1 MEFVHKSVLFDE
13 AIKALDLNENKIIVD
28 GTAGG
33 GGHSGEIAKRAK
45 RVISIDQDPDAIAV
59 LNERL
64 GDKENVT
71 IVHDNYSNIKN
82 IISNLNIEK
91 IDGLLLDLGVSSFQ
105 LDTAERGFSFHKD
118 APLDMRM
125 SKSGLSAYDVVNN
138 YDWIKDINTLD
149 FLRDY
154 GKFFNVNY
162 MLDKDIVRRRL
173 DAGITYTEFSYMILQ
188 ALDFKYLH
196 EHNNVDLQCAG
207 SDQWGNIT
215 AGIDLIRKKT
225 GQEVYGFTMPLIL
238 DKFGNKFGKSEGN
251 ALWLDKNKTSPYEIY
266 QYLVNTDDSKVVEYL
281 KVFTFLSH
289 EEINKLEEKVK
300 TEPEKREAQ
309 KALASEVVRFLHGE
323 EELQEAIKLTEC
335 LFTGNVKELT
345 DEEIEMVFKGM
356 PTIETKEDTIINIM
370 TNNDIASSKRE
381 AREFLSNNAI
391 TLDGEIINDEN
402 YIITN
407 NKKNHIIRRGKKKY
421 YLIKIN

>member
-138 YDWIKDINTLD
+138 YDERQLADIIYRYGEEKFSRRIAANIVKARAKKPIETTFELVDIIKSSMPQKAMRDAHPARRTFQAIRIEVNAELDVLKSTLEDAFDILAPGGGIAIITFHSLED
-149 FLRDY
+149 RIVKEQFAKWCQGCTCPKEFPVCVC
-154 GKFFNVNY
+154 GK
-162 MLDKDIVRRRL
+162 KPK
-173 DAGITYTEFSYMILQ
+173 GKT
-188 ALDFKYLH
+188 FK
-196 EHNNVDLQCAG
+196 
-207 SDQWGNIT
+207 SI
-215 AGIDLIRKKT
+215 
-225 GQEVYGFTMPLIL
+225 
-238 DKFGNKFGKSEGN
+238 
-251 ALWLDKNKTSPYEIY
+251 SP
-266 QYLVNTDDSKVVEYL
+266 SK
-281 KVFTFLSH
+281 
-289 EEINKLEEKVK
+289 EELEEN
-300 TEPEKREAQ
+300 PRARSSRLRIFEK
-309 KALASEVVRFLHGE
+309 F
-323 EELQEAIKLTEC
+323 
-335 LFTGNVKELT
+335 
-345 DEEIEMVFKGM
+345 
-356 PTIETKEDTIINIM
+356 
-370 TNNDIASSKRE
+370 
-381 AREFLSNNAI
+381 
-391 TLDGEIINDEN
+391 
-402 YIITN
+402 
-407 NKKNHIIRRGKKKY
+407 
-421 YLIKIN
+421 

>member
-71 IVHDNYSNIKN
+71 IVHDNYSNIKH

-138 YDWIKDINTLD
+138 YDERQLADIIYRYGEEKFSRRIAANIVKARAKKPIETTFELVDIIKSSMPQKAMRDAHPARRTFQAIRIEVNAELDVLKSTLEDAFDILAPSGRIAIITFHSLED
-149 FLRDY
+149 RIVKEQFAKWCQGCTCPKEFPVCVC
-154 GKFFNVNY
+154 GK
-162 MLDKDIVRRRL
+162 KPK
-173 DAGITYTEFSYMILQ
+173 GKT
-188 ALDFKYLH
+188 FK
-196 EHNNVDLQCAG
+196 
-207 SDQWGNIT
+207 SI
-215 AGIDLIRKKT
+215 
-225 GQEVYGFTMPLIL
+225 
-238 DKFGNKFGKSEGN
+238 
-251 ALWLDKNKTSPYEIY
+251 SP
-266 QYLVNTDDSKVVEYL
+266 SK
-281 KVFTFLSH
+281 
-289 EEINKLEEKVK
+289 EELEEN
-300 TEPEKREAQ
+300 PRARSSRLRIFEK
-309 KALASEVVRFLHGE
+309 F
-323 EELQEAIKLTEC
+323 
-335 LFTGNVKELT
+335 
-345 DEEIEMVFKGM
+345 
-356 PTIETKEDTIINIM
+356 
-370 TNNDIASSKRE
+370 
-381 AREFLSNNAI
+381 
-391 TLDGEIINDEN
+391 
-402 YIITN
+402 
-407 NKKNHIIRRGKKKY
+407 
-421 YLIKIN
+421 

>member
-13 AIKALDLNENKIIVD
+13 AIKALNLNENKIIVD

-138 YDWIKDINTLD
+138 YDERQLADIIYRYGEEKFSRRIAANIVKARAKKPIETTFELVDIIKSSMPQKAMRDAHPARRTFQAIRIEVNAELDVLKSTLEDAFDILAPGGRIAIITFHSLED
-149 FLRDY
+149 RIVKEQFAKWCQGCTCPKEFPVCVC
-154 GKFFNVNY
+154 GK
-162 MLDKDIVRRRL
+162 KPK
-173 DAGITYTEFSYMILQ
+173 GKT
-188 ALDFKYLH
+188 FK
-196 EHNNVDLQCAG
+196 
-207 SDQWGNIT
+207 SI
-215 AGIDLIRKKT
+215 
-225 GQEVYGFTMPLIL
+225 
-238 DKFGNKFGKSEGN
+238 
-251 ALWLDKNKTSPYEIY
+251 SP
-266 QYLVNTDDSKVVEYL
+266 SK
-281 KVFTFLSH
+281 
-289 EEINKLEEKVK
+289 EELEEN
-300 TEPEKREAQ
+300 PRARSSRLRIFEK
-309 KALASEVVRFLHGE
+309 F
-323 EELQEAIKLTEC
+323 
-335 LFTGNVKELT
+335 
-345 DEEIEMVFKGM
+345 
-356 PTIETKEDTIINIM
+356 
-370 TNNDIASSKRE
+370 
-381 AREFLSNNAI
+381 
-391 TLDGEIINDEN
+391 
-402 YIITN
+402 
-407 NKKNHIIRRGKKKY
+407 
-421 YLIKIN
+421 

>member
-33 GGHSGEIAKRAK
+33 GGHSGEIAKKAK

-138 YDWIKDINTLD
+138 YDERQLADIIYRYGEEKFSRRIAANIVKARAEKPIETTFELVDIIKSSMPQKAMRDAHPARRTFQAIRIEVNAELDVLKSTLEDAFDILAPGGRIAIITFHSLED
-149 FLRDY
+149 RIVKEQFAKWCQGCTCPKEFPVCVC
-154 GKFFNVNY
+154 GK
-162 MLDKDIVRRRL
+162 KPK
-173 DAGITYTEFSYMILQ
+173 GKT
-188 ALDFKYLH
+188 FK
-196 EHNNVDLQCAG
+196 
-207 SDQWGNIT
+207 SI
-215 AGIDLIRKKT
+215 
-225 GQEVYGFTMPLIL
+225 
-238 DKFGNKFGKSEGN
+238 
-251 ALWLDKNKTSPYEIY
+251 SP
-266 QYLVNTDDSKVVEYL
+266 SK
-281 KVFTFLSH
+281 
-289 EEINKLEEKVK
+289 EELEEN
-300 TEPEKREAQ
+300 PRARSSRLRIFEK
-309 KALASEVVRFLHGE
+309 F
-323 EELQEAIKLTEC
+323 
-335 LFTGNVKELT
+335 
-345 DEEIEMVFKGM
+345 
-356 PTIETKEDTIINIM
+356 
-370 TNNDIASSKRE
+370 
-381 AREFLSNNAI
+381 
-391 TLDGEIINDEN
+391 
-402 YIITN
+402 
-407 NKKNHIIRRGKKKY
+407 
-421 YLIKIN
+421 

>member
-71 IVHDNYSNIKN
+71 IVHDNYSNIKD

-138 YDWIKDINTLD
+138 YDERQLADIIYRYGEEKFSRRIAANIVKARAKKPIETTFELVDIIKSSMPQKAMRDAHPARRTFQAIRIEVNAELDVLKSTLEDAFDILAPSGRIAIITFHSLED
-149 FLRDY
+149 RIVKEQFAKWCQGCTCPKEFPVCVC
-154 GKFFNVNY
+154 GK
-162 MLDKDIVRRRL
+162 KPK
-173 DAGITYTEFSYMILQ
+173 GKT
-188 ALDFKYLH
+188 FK
-196 EHNNVDLQCAG
+196 
-207 SDQWGNIT
+207 SI
-215 AGIDLIRKKT
+215 
-225 GQEVYGFTMPLIL
+225 
-238 DKFGNKFGKSEGN
+238 
-251 ALWLDKNKTSPYEIY
+251 SP
-266 QYLVNTDDSKVVEYL
+266 SK
-281 KVFTFLSH
+281 
-289 EEINKLEEKVK
+289 EELEEN
-300 TEPEKREAQ
+300 PRARSSRLRIFEK
-309 KALASEVVRFLHGE
+309 F
-323 EELQEAIKLTEC
+323 
-335 LFTGNVKELT
+335 
-345 DEEIEMVFKGM
+345 
-356 PTIETKEDTIINIM
+356 
-370 TNNDIASSKRE
+370 
-381 AREFLSNNAI
+381 
-391 TLDGEIINDEN
+391 
-402 YIITN
+402 
-407 NKKNHIIRRGKKKY
+407 
-421 YLIKIN
+421 

>member
-64 GDKENVT
+64 GDKKNVT

-138 YDWIKDINTLD
+138 YDERQLADIIYRYGEEKFSRRIAANIVKARAKKPIETTFELVDIIKSSMPQKAMRDAHPARRTFQAIRIEVNAELDVLKSTLEDAFDILAPGGRIAIITFHSLED
-149 FLRDY
+149 RIVKEQFAKWCQGCTCPKEFPVCVC
-154 GKFFNVNY
+154 GKKPNG
-162 MLDKDIVRRRL
+162 K
-173 DAGITYTEFSYMILQ
+173 T
-188 ALDFKYLH
+188 FK
-196 EHNNVDLQCAG
+196 
-207 SDQWGNIT
+207 SI
-215 AGIDLIRKKT
+215 
-225 GQEVYGFTMPLIL
+225 
-238 DKFGNKFGKSEGN
+238 
-251 ALWLDKNKTSPYEIY
+251 SP
-266 QYLVNTDDSKVVEYL
+266 SK
-281 KVFTFLSH
+281 
-289 EEINKLEEKVK
+289 EELEEN
-300 TEPEKREAQ
+300 PRARSSRLRIFEK
-309 KALASEVVRFLHGE
+309 F
-323 EELQEAIKLTEC
+323 
-335 LFTGNVKELT
+335 
-345 DEEIEMVFKGM
+345 
-356 PTIETKEDTIINIM
+356 
-370 TNNDIASSKRE
+370 
-381 AREFLSNNAI
+381 
-391 TLDGEIINDEN
+391 
-402 YIITN
+402 
-407 NKKNHIIRRGKKKY
+407 
-421 YLIKIN
+421 

>member
-138 YDWIKDINTLD
+138 YDERQLADIIYRYGEEKFSRRIAANIVKARAKKPIETTFELVDIIKSSMPQKAMRDAHPARRTFQAIRIEVNAELDVLRSTLEDAFDILAPGGRIAIITFHSLED
-149 FLRDY
+149 RIVKEQFAKWCQGCTCPKEFPVCVC
-154 GKFFNVNY
+154 GK
-162 MLDKDIVRRRL
+162 KPK
-173 DAGITYTEFSYMILQ
+173 GKT
-188 ALDFKYLH
+188 FK
-196 EHNNVDLQCAG
+196 
-207 SDQWGNIT
+207 SI
-215 AGIDLIRKKT
+215 
-225 GQEVYGFTMPLIL
+225 
-238 DKFGNKFGKSEGN
+238 
-251 ALWLDKNKTSPYEIY
+251 SP
-266 QYLVNTDDSKVVEYL
+266 SK
-281 KVFTFLSH
+281 
-289 EEINKLEEKVK
+289 EELEEN
-300 TEPEKREAQ
+300 PRARSSRLRIFEK
-309 KALASEVVRFLHGE
+309 F
-323 EELQEAIKLTEC
+323 
-335 LFTGNVKELT
+335 
-345 DEEIEMVFKGM
+345 
-356 PTIETKEDTIINIM
+356 
-370 TNNDIASSKRE
+370 
-381 AREFLSNNAI
+381 
-391 TLDGEIINDEN
+391 
-402 YIITN
+402 
-407 NKKNHIIRRGKKKY
+407 
-421 YLIKIN
+421 

>member
-45 RVISIDQDPDAIAV
+45 RVISIDQDPDAITV

-138 YDWIKDINTLD
+138 YDERQLADIIYRYGEEKFSRRIAANIVKARAKKPIETTFELVDIIKSSMPQKAMRDAHPARRTFQAIRIEVNAELDVLKSTLEDAFDILAPG
-149 FLRDY
+149 
-154 GKFFNVNY
+154 GKIAIITFHS
-162 MLDKDIVRRRL
+162 LEDRIVKEQF
-173 DAGITYTEFSYMILQ
+173 AKWCQGCTCPKEFPVCVCGKKPKGKT
-188 ALDFKYLH
+188 FK
-196 EHNNVDLQCAG
+196 
-207 SDQWGNIT
+207 SI
-215 AGIDLIRKKT
+215 
-225 GQEVYGFTMPLIL
+225 
-238 DKFGNKFGKSEGN
+238 
-251 ALWLDKNKTSPYEIY
+251 SP
-266 QYLVNTDDSKVVEYL
+266 SK
-281 KVFTFLSH
+281 
-289 EEINKLEEKVK
+289 EELEEN
-300 TEPEKREAQ
+300 PRARSSRLRIFEK
-309 KALASEVVRFLHGE
+309 F
-323 EELQEAIKLTEC
+323 
-335 LFTGNVKELT
+335 
-345 DEEIEMVFKGM
+345 
-356 PTIETKEDTIINIM
+356 
-370 TNNDIASSKRE
+370 
-381 AREFLSNNAI
+381 
-391 TLDGEIINDEN
+391 
-402 YIITN
+402 
-407 NKKNHIIRRGKKKY
+407 
-421 YLIKIN
+421 

>member
-138 YDWIKDINTLD
+138 YDERQLADIIY
-149 FLRDY
+149 RY
-154 GKFFNVNY
+154 G
-162 MLDKDIVRRRL
+162 
-173 DAGITYTEFSYMILQ
+173 
-188 ALDFKYLH
+188 
-196 EHNNVDLQCAG
+196 
-207 SDQWGNIT
+207 
-215 AGIDLIRKKT
+215 
-225 GQEVYGFTMPLIL
+225 
-238 DKFGNKFGKSEGN
+238 
-251 ALWLDKNKTSPYEIY
+251 
-266 QYLVNTDDSKVVEYL
+266 
-281 KVFTFLSH
+281 
-289 EEINKLEEKVK
+289 EEKFSRRIAANIVK
-300 TEPEKREAQ
+300 ARAK
-309 KALASEVVRFLHGE
+309 K
-323 EELQEAIKLTEC
+323 
-335 LFTGNVKELT
+335 
-345 DEEIEMVFKGM
+345 
-356 PTIETKEDTIINIM
+356 TIETTFELVDIIKSSMPQKAMRDAHPARRTFQAIRIEVNAELDVLKSTLEDAF
-370 TNNDIASSKRE
+370 DILAPGGRI
-381 AREFLSNNAI
+381 A
-391 TLDGEIINDEN
+391 
-402 YIITN
+402 IITFHSLEDRIV
-407 NKKNHIIRRGKKKY
+407 KEQFAKWCQGCTCPKEFPVCVCGKKPKGKAFKSISPSKEE
-421 YLIKIN
+421 LEENPRARSSRLRIFEKF

>member
-138 YDWIKDINTLD
+138 YDERQLADIIYRYGEEKFSRRIAANIVKARAKKPIETTFELVDIIKSSMPQKAMRDAHPARRTFQAIRIEVNAELDVLKSTLEDAFDILAPG
-149 FLRDY
+149 
-154 GKFFNVNY
+154 GKIAIITFHS
-162 MLDKDIVRRRL
+162 LEDRIVKEQF
-173 DAGITYTEFSYMILQ
+173 AKWCQGCTCPKEFPVCVCGKKPKGKT
-188 ALDFKYLH
+188 FK
-196 EHNNVDLQCAG
+196 
-207 SDQWGNIT
+207 SI
-215 AGIDLIRKKT
+215 
-225 GQEVYGFTMPLIL
+225 
-238 DKFGNKFGKSEGN
+238 
-251 ALWLDKNKTSPYEIY
+251 SP
-266 QYLVNTDDSKVVEYL
+266 SK
-281 KVFTFLSH
+281 
-289 EEINKLEEKVK
+289 EELEEN
-300 TEPEKREAQ
+300 PRARSSRLRIFEK
-309 KALASEVVRFLHGE
+309 F
-323 EELQEAIKLTEC
+323 
-335 LFTGNVKELT
+335 
-345 DEEIEMVFKGM
+345 
-356 PTIETKEDTIINIM
+356 
-370 TNNDIASSKRE
+370 
-381 AREFLSNNAI
+381 
-391 TLDGEIINDEN
+391 
-402 YIITN
+402 
-407 NKKNHIIRRGKKKY
+407 
-421 YLIKIN
+421 

>member
-64 GDKENVT
+64 GHKENVT

-138 YDWIKDINTLD
+138 YDERQLADIIYRYGEEKFSRRIAANIVKARAKKPIETTFELVDIIKSSMPQKAMRDAHPARRTFQAIRIEVNAELDVLKSTLEDAFDILAPSGRIAIITFHSLED
-149 FLRDY
+149 RIVKEQFAKWCQGCTCPKEFPVCVC
-154 GKFFNVNY
+154 GK
-162 MLDKDIVRRRL
+162 KPK
-173 DAGITYTEFSYMILQ
+173 GKT
-188 ALDFKYLH
+188 FK
-196 EHNNVDLQCAG
+196 
-207 SDQWGNIT
+207 SI
-215 AGIDLIRKKT
+215 
-225 GQEVYGFTMPLIL
+225 
-238 DKFGNKFGKSEGN
+238 
-251 ALWLDKNKTSPYEIY
+251 SP
-266 QYLVNTDDSKVVEYL
+266 SK
-281 KVFTFLSH
+281 
-289 EEINKLEEKVK
+289 EELEEN
-300 TEPEKREAQ
+300 PRARSSRLRIFEK
-309 KALASEVVRFLHGE
+309 F
-323 EELQEAIKLTEC
+323 
-335 LFTGNVKELT
+335 
-345 DEEIEMVFKGM
+345 
-356 PTIETKEDTIINIM
+356 
-370 TNNDIASSKRE
+370 
-381 AREFLSNNAI
+381 
-391 TLDGEIINDEN
+391 
-402 YIITN
+402 
-407 NKKNHIIRRGKKKY
+407 
-421 YLIKIN
+421 

>member
-45 RVISIDQDPDAIAV
+45 RVISIDQDPDAIVV

-138 YDWIKDINTLD
+138 YDERQLADIIYRYGEEKFSRRIAANIVKARAKKPIETTFELVDIIKSSMPQKAMRDAHPARRTFQAIRIEVNAELDVLKSTLEDAFDILAPGGRIAIITFHSLED
-149 FLRDY
+149 RIVKEQFAKWCQGCTCPKEFPVCVC
-154 GKFFNVNY
+154 GK
-162 MLDKDIVRRRL
+162 KPK
-173 DAGITYTEFSYMILQ
+173 GKT
-188 ALDFKYLH
+188 FK
-196 EHNNVDLQCAG
+196 
-207 SDQWGNIT
+207 SI
-215 AGIDLIRKKT
+215 
-225 GQEVYGFTMPLIL
+225 
-238 DKFGNKFGKSEGN
+238 
-251 ALWLDKNKTSPYEIY
+251 SP
-266 QYLVNTDDSKVVEYL
+266 SK
-281 KVFTFLSH
+281 
-289 EEINKLEEKVK
+289 EELEEN
-300 TEPEKREAQ
+300 PRARSSRLRIFEK
-309 KALASEVVRFLHGE
+309 F
-323 EELQEAIKLTEC
+323 
-335 LFTGNVKELT
+335 
-345 DEEIEMVFKGM
+345 
-356 PTIETKEDTIINIM
+356 
-370 TNNDIASSKRE
+370 
-381 AREFLSNNAI
+381 
-391 TLDGEIINDEN
+391 
-402 YIITN
+402 
-407 NKKNHIIRRGKKKY
+407 
-421 YLIKIN
+421 